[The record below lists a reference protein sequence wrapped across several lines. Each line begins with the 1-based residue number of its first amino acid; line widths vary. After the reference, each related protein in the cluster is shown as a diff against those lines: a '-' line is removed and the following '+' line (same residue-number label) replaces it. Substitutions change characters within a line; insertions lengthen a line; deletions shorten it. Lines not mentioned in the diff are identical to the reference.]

1 MLLYILAALLLLGI
15 LITIHEGGHFFAA
28 RLTGIPVKE
37 FAIGFGPRL
46 LSWKS
51 RKHETTFFLRAIPAG
66 GYCMFYGED
75 DIEGTEAKNDP
86 RSFGN
91 YPVWRRIV
99 TVLMGPGMNFVL
111 ALAVAFALCWA
122 VGEDTQG
129 YYDYSC
135 ISAVSEGGPADQAGL
150 LPGDVFLA
158 VNGEDALGRD
168 ETGAKLKLSGLID
181 GFDPAQGPLRVTV
194 RRGDEEMTVSVTPVY
209 DAQYGRYM
217 LGVNLNTGYHP
228 FYTPVTPDRALY
240 LAADYCVRAG
250 GTILASLRDL
260 ITTGRGFEESAGPV
274 GIVQLIAEETKRTGL
289 AAYTELLVLISVN
302 LGLFNLLPIPG
313 LDGSRLAFLAVEG
326 IRGKPIPRKWEAYV
340 HTAGFMLLMGLM
352 IVMTYKDL
360 LRIFR

>member
-1 MLLYILAALLLLGI
+1 MLLYVLAALLLLGI
-15 LITIHEGGHFFAA
+15 LVTIHEGGHFFAA

-37 FAIGFGPRL
+37 FAIGFGPKL

-51 RKHETTFFLRAIPAG
+51 KKHETTFFLRAIPAG

-75 DIEGTEAKNDP
+75 DLDGREAKNDP

-111 ALAVAFALCWA
+111 ALLVAFVLCWA
-122 VGEDTQG
+122 VGEDTKG

-135 ISAVSEGGPADQAGL
+135 ISTVTSGGPADRAGL
-150 LPGDVFLA
+150 LPGDVFLS
-158 VNGEDALGRD
+158 VNGEDALGVD
-168 ETGAKLKLSGLID
+168 ETGTALKLSKLID
-181 GFDPAQGPLRVTV
+181 GYDPDQGALSITV
-194 RRGDEEMTVSVTPVY
+194 CRGEEEKTVSIAPEF

-217 LGVNLNTGYHP
+217 LGVTLNTGYHP
-228 FYTPVTPDRALY
+228 VYTPVTAGRALH
-240 LAADYCVRAG
+240 LAANYCVEAG
-250 GTILASLRDL
+250 GAILGSLKDL
-260 ITTGRGFEESAGPV
+260 ITTGKGFEESAGPV
-274 GIVQLIAEETKRTGL
+274 GIVQLIAEETKEYGL
-289 AAYTELLVLISVN
+289 STYVELLVLISVN

-313 LDGSRLAFLAVEG
+313 LDGSRLVFLAIEG
-326 IRGKPIPRKWEAYV
+326 ICRKPIPRKWEAYV
-340 HTAGFMLLMGLM
+340 HTAGFVLLMGLM